1 MSNSPLRLGTRRSPM
16 AIEQSRQVA
25 EAVTRR
31 AGRAVE
37 LIGITSAGDVSQEQL
52 TQIGGTGVFVS
63 ALRSALLVGEVDFA
77 VHSLKDLPTGSAEG
91 IALAAIPVRDDPRDA
106 LAAAGGAKL
115 ADLPRCARIGT
126 GSPRRAAQLLLL
138 RGDLQPVPV
147 RGNAGTRLAR
157 VESGDLDAVVLGH
170 AGLARIGRLDAVTQV
185 FEPDEMLPAA
195 GQGALAVE
203 CLTGREDLVALLG
216 CVDDAPSRAAT
227 TAERSMLGALQAG
240 CAAPVGAY
248 AAGTDVLRLR
258 GVVVAADGGMALRG
272 SASGPPAMAEAIGQ
286 QVAGELLSA
295 EREVIR
301 QCQVRQRPAGTSVAG
316 TMTSEPRKRQGRK
329 AGQG

>member
-1 MSNSPLRLGTRRSPM
+1 MGDRALRLGTRRSPM
-16 AIEQSRQVA
+16 AMAQSRLVA
-25 EAVTRR
+25 DAITRLT
-31 AGRAVE
+31 GREVE
-37 LIGITSAGDVSQEQL
+37 LVGITSAGDLSAEQL

-63 ALRSALLVGEVDFA
+63 ALRSALLTGEVDFA
-77 VHSLKDLPTGSAEG
+77 VHSMKDLPTGTAEG
-91 IALAAIPVRDDPRDA
+91 IALAAVPARDDPRDA

-115 ADLPRCARIGT
+115 ADLPRGARIGT
-126 GSPRRAAQLLLL
+126 GSPRRAAQLLML
-138 RGDLQPVPV
+138 RTDLRPVPV

-157 VESGDLDAVVLGH
+157 VESGDLDAVVLAQ

-203 CLTGREDLVALLG
+203 CRAGREDLVALLG
-216 CVDDAPSRAAT
+216 CVDDPYSRAAT
-227 TAERSMLGALQAG
+227 TAERSMLGALEAG

-272 SASGPPAMAEAIGQ
+272 SASGPPAMAEALGQ
-286 QVAGELLSA
+286 QVASELLS
-295 EREVIR
+295 RG
-301 QCQVRQRPAGTSVAG
+301 AGRYTAVSGLAVLDGAG
-316 TMTSEPRKRQGRK
+316 PGGHISSGDDDK
-329 AGQG
+329 